1 MYKTL
6 KFAAMLGCLL
16 NVAACLEEADRS
28 SFGDGS
34 IPTPA
39 SQNTP
44 PTISGLPSTT
54 IIEGEYYEFVP
65 MAADADGD
73 ALSFSIMRK
82 PVWADFDPATG
93 RLWGTPNGADVGN
106 FTNIEISVS
115 DGQASSALPAFAIT
129 VDQIALG
136 SATLSW
142 LPPTENED
150 GSTLNDLAGYRIYYG
165 RDRSNLSRSIVLN
178 NPGLTNYVIE
188 NLAPSIWH
196 FAMTSVNADGDES
209 VRSSTVS
216 KTIT

>member
-1 MYKTL
+1 M
-6 KFAAMLGCLL
+6 
-16 NVAACLEEADRS
+16 AACLEEADRS

-34 IPTPA
+34 LPPPA

-44 PTISGLPSTT
+44 PTITGLPPST
-54 IIEGEYYEFVP
+54 IIEGEDYQFVP
-65 MAADADGD
+65 SAADADGD
-73 ALSFSIMRK
+73 ALSFSIRRK
-82 PVWADFDPATG
+82 PAWADFDPATG
-93 RLWGTPNGADVGN
+93 RLSGTPNGGDVGN

-115 DGQASSALPAFAIT
+115 DGQASSVLPAFAIT
-129 VDQIALG
+129 VDAIALG

-150 GSTLNDLAGYRIYYG
+150 GSTLTDLAGYRIYYG
-165 RDRSNLSRSIVLN
+165 RDRNNLTRSIVLN

-196 FAMTSVNADGDES
+196 FAMTSVNSDGDES
-209 VRSSTVS
+209 TRSTTVS